1 MAFFDCPLSTKAPQ
15 LDRRQ
20 GQNLP
25 DNASATLIPN
35 PLCTGIVYHRINRLW
50 SEPGE
55 IVAQAAPAIAVNNHG
70 VSSFGAALLV
80 LLKPRRQAPVPCPW
94 QEPATAG

>member
-1 MAFFDCPLSTKAPQ
+1 M
-15 LDRRQ
+15 
-20 GQNLP
+20 
-25 DNASATLIPN
+25 
-35 PLCTGIVYHRINRLW
+35 
-50 SEPGE
+50 
-55 IVAQAAPAIAVNNHG
+55 AQADPAIAVKNHG